1 MECGRGDR
9 QVARCSPP
17 LCAFCVPALFV
28 GKRRGLLI
36 LSAAEESRVLCGTHL
51 RLSSCRGDRQVA
63 RCSPPLSR
71 FLRPGALCREEA
83 GPLLAGLFSLF
94 YFRFSFLPERN
105 LLSESKPNRLAS
117 SASSYLRSAAH
128 QPIDWHEWGDAAF
141 ARARAEDKPI
151 LLDIG
156 AVWCHWC
163 HVIDRESY
171 ENPEIAAIINR
182 DFVAVKV
189 DRDERPDVDARY
201 QSAIAAISGQG
212 GWPLTGFLTPGGKPF
227 FGGTYFPPDN
237 AMGRPGFRRILGT
250 IADAYRTQRD
260 KVEQSAAALADA
272 VAKAETF
279 ADAKASVDPRL
290 VDEMVDSIVRM
301 FDLRNGG
308 FGRAP
313 KFPHP
318 AALELLLERYQA
330 TREPH
335 LRTVVENTLEQM
347 ALGGVYDQLAGG
359 FHRYS
364 VDERWLVPHFEKMSY
379 DNSEL
384 LKNYLH
390 AWQVTQDALFRETAE
405 GIIAWVSAVLSDQAR
420 GGFYTSQDAD
430 ASLDDD
436 GDYFTWTQDE
446 VNFALPPQEA
456 RAIELYYDVQAQGEM
471 HHNPAKNVLWVAH
484 TNEEVAKQLG
494 RMESDVRLLL
504 ASARGKLL
512 AARSGRPTPF
522 VDATLY
528 TGWNAMFVSAYLE
541 AAHVLQRNDC
551 REFALKT
558 LDRLLTE
565 AWNDAH
571 GFAHRLGGPRL
582 DGMIDDQVFAVGA
595 LLDAYEATLDR
606 RYFDRAERAMNL
618 ALEKYWDEEKGGFF
632 DRARDA
638 APLGGLDVR
647 RKPLQ
652 DSPTPGANS
661 IAAIVL
667 DRLYSYTGNALY
679 RERAAQTL
687 ETFAGAVPQFGLF
700 AASFGLAALLHARHP
715 MQIVVT
721 GAAGDP
727 AAKKLEDVASGVFRF
742 GKAVLRVTPE
752 QIDAGAL
759 APVLQQTLPH
769 LPARSDS
776 IGANVPQALIC
787 VNASCQPPITDS
799 QQLSAALDNIDAR
812 SAN

>member
-1 MECGRGDR
+1 M
-9 QVARCSPP
+9 
-17 LCAFCVPALFV
+17 
-28 GKRRGLLI
+28 
-36 LSAAEESRVLCGTHL
+36 
-51 RLSSCRGDRQVA
+51 
-63 RCSPPLSR
+63 
-71 FLRPGALCREEA
+71 
-83 GPLLAGLFSLF
+83 
-94 YFRFSFLPERN
+94 
-105 LLSESKPNRLAS
+105 SKTKTNRLAS
-117 SASSYLRSAAH
+117 SASAYLRSAAH

-182 DFVAVKV
+182 EFVAVKV
-189 DRDERPDVDARY
+189 DRDELPDVDARY
-201 QSAIAAISGQG
+201 QSAISAISGQG
-212 GWPLTGFLTPGGKPF
+212 GWPLTGFLTPEGKPF
-227 FGGTYFPPDN
+227 FGGTYFPPED
-237 AMGRPGFRRILGT
+237 AQGRPGFRRILVT
-250 IADAYRTQRD
+250 IADAYRSERE
-260 KVEQSAAALADA
+260 KVEQSAAALAEA

-279 ADAKASVDPRL
+279 GDARGKIDARL
-290 VDEMVDSIVRM
+290 VDDMVDTIVRS

-318 AALELLLERYQA
+318 AALDLLLERYQA

-335 LRTVVENTLEQM
+335 LRTVVEETLKKM

-390 AWQVTQDALFRETAE
+390 AWQVTQDALFRETSE
-405 GIIAWVSAVLSDQAR
+405 GIIGWVNEVLSDQSR

-430 ASLDDD
+430 VSLDDD
-436 GDYFTWTQDE
+436 GDYFTWTLDE

-471 HHNPAKNVLWVAH
+471 HHNPAKNVLWVAR
-484 TNEEVAKQLG
+484 TTAEVAQQLG
-494 RMESDVRLLL
+494 KMESDVRLLL

-522 VDATLY
+522 VDTTLY

-541 AAHVLQRNDC
+541 ASRILQRDDC
-551 REFALKT
+551 RDYALRT
-558 LDRLLTE
+558 LDRMLTE
-565 AWNDAH
+565 AWDAEK

-582 DGMIDDQVFAVGA
+582 DGVLDDQVFAAAA

-606 RYFDRAERAMNL
+606 RYFDFAERAMKL
-618 ALEKYWDEEKGGFF
+618 TLEKFWDEEHGGFF
-632 DRARDA
+632 DRSRDA
-638 APLGGLDVR
+638 VPLGGLDVR

-661 IAAIVL
+661 VAAIVL
-667 DRLYSYTGNALY
+667 GRLHGYTGNALY
-679 RERAAQTL
+679 SDRALWTL
-687 ETFAGAVPQFGLF
+687 ETFAGVAPQFGLF

-721 GAAGDP
+721 GATGDP
-727 AAKKLEDVASGVFRF
+727 AAKKLEDAAAATYRF

-752 QIDAGAL
+752 QIAAGAL
-759 APVLQQTLPH
+759 VPALQQTIPH
-769 LPARSDS
+769 LRARPDS
-776 IGANVPQALIC
+776 LGADVAQALVC
-787 VNASCQPPITDS
+787 VNASCLPPITDAE
-799 QQLSAALDNIDAR
+799 QLSAALENIDAR